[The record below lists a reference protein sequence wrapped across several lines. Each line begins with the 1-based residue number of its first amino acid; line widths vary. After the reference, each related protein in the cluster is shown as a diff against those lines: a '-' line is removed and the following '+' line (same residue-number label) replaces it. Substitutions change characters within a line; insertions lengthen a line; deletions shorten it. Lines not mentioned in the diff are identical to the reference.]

1 MKKIKKFLNKYW
13 IVTLIVLIG
22 FVIDRITKVIAI
34 NNLKPIGHKEV
45 IRGFFSFTYTQNTGG
60 GWGMFSGHM
69 WLFYIT
75 TIIAIGVFIYFM
87 KETNMKEK
95 PLFSIGLAL
104 MFAGCLGNFYDR
116 IFQGYVVDF
125 LDIYIFGYDFPIF
138 NFADMCLTCGAGVI
152 IIYLLI
158 HMNDSEESKKEVVNS
173 NSVTN
178 TSESSSIDSPD
189 NKINTVSKNKETE
202 K

>member
-1 MKKIKKFLNKYW
+1 MEKIKKFLNKYW
-13 IVTLIVLIG
+13 IVILIVVIG
-22 FVIDRITKVIAI
+22 FVIDRITKIIAI
-34 NNLKPIGHKEV
+34 NNLKPIGQKEI
-45 IRGFFSFTYTQNTGG
+45 IRGFFLFTYTQNTGG

-69 WLFYIT
+69 WLFYIV

-87 KETNMKEK
+87 KEINMKEK

-125 LDIYIFGYDFPIF
+125 LDMYIFGYDFPIF
-138 NFADMCLTCGAGVI
+138 NFADICLTCGAGII

-158 HMNDSEESKKEVVNS
+158 HMNDSDQPKKEVVNS
-173 NSVTN
+173 NNAST
-178 TSESSSIDSPD
+178 TSENSTEGNLD
-189 NKINTVSKNKETE
+189 NKISTDTKNKEN
-202 K
+202 KK

>member
-1 MKKIKKFLNKYW
+1 MEKIKKFLNKYW
-13 IVTLIVLIG
+13 IVTLIVVIG
-22 FVIDRITKVIAI
+22 FIIDRITKIIAI
-34 NNLKPIGHKEV
+34 NNLKPIGQKEI
-45 IRGFFSFTYTQNTGG
+45 IRGLFSFTYTQNTGG

-69 WLFYIT
+69 WLFYIV

-125 LDIYIFGYDFPIF
+125 LDMYIFGYDFPIF
-138 NFADMCLTCGAGVI
+138 NFADMCLTCGAGII

-158 HMNDSEESKKEVVNS
+158 HMNDADQPKKEVAN
-173 NSVTN
+173 NNIDN
-178 TSESSSIDSPD
+178 TSENSTKGDLD
-189 NKINTVSKNKETE
+189 NKINTDTTNKENE